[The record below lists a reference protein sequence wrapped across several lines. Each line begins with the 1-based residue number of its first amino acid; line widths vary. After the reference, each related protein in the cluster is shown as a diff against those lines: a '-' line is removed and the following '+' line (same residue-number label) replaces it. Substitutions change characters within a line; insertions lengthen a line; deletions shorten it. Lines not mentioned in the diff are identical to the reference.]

1 MAIFQNLAGGL
12 RALFRRNTRN
22 AEIQEELNSFVAASM
37 ADKMRAGMSREAAER
52 TARAEMG
59 SAEAVRQ
66 KVWSA
71 GWESLAE
78 SIGRDLRLS
87 VRTLRKSPGFT
98 LTAILTL
105 ALGIG
110 AVTAVFSVVYSVLLE
125 PFRFPDSG
133 RLMVLRETEQAVSS
147 LQLPDNPKHF
157 QNWQQNARTLAGSAI
172 FQNSGYNISVGN
184 GPPEIVRGLRVQP
197 GFFAVLGVQPVLG
210 REFTPGEA
218 VNGREHEV
226 VLTWGAW
233 QTYFNGAPDVI
244 GKTLRDGGAPET
256 VVGVMPRDFEFPV
269 MSESASANSRT
280 AAYKVFTPLVPDPN
294 QLSDDGD
301 FNFLAIARLRP
312 EVSPAQAQAE
322 LNTIQAAF
330 NQARHVTT
338 NPQVVAEPILQEVTG
353 QVKTALWVLLAAVA
367 AVLLIGCLNLAN
379 LQLARAVARDR
390 ELAMRAA
397 LGAAR
402 NRLVWS
408 ALSDSIV
415 LAAVGG
421 ALGILLSFVGVGL
434 FVAAAPRNLP
444 RIADVQVS
452 WPVLLA
458 AIAVSCLTAVLFG
471 ALPALR
477 SMRVDPQS
485 VLQTSATRVAN
496 TREGARTRSLLVAVE
511 VAGTVVLLIVAGL
524 LLRSFSRLLDQPRD
538 FDSSHVTLAE
548 VYLYSQQYGESN
560 PKSQQLRATFIDRA
574 LADLQA
580 LPGVRSV
587 AATSERPLAGDT
599 WIDDVLR
606 PDHPLPP
613 DQTPTANIRWIS
625 PGYIDT
631 LRIPLLE
638 GRNLSP
644 ADQQHPTV
652 ALISAQA
659 ASHIWPGQDSVGR
672 TFMFNDGTNTVITVV
687 GVVADARI
695 NDLKHT
701 ANMIYLPYWNLP
713 WYRPS
718 FLIRSAQSIDG
729 IAPAIRQT
737 IWNIDPTVAIPTLA
751 PLDTEVSQSVA
762 GERFQTVLLA
772 SFAAAALLLALLG
785 IYGVLAYS
793 VSLRQQEFGIRV
805 ALGSDKAGLMRLVVR
820 QAAVPVLAGAIAGLV
835 LAFATTRWLE
845 SLLYETRAAD
855 PVAIAGSLALLLVV
869 ALLAAVLPA
878 RRAAKIDPMEALRY
892 E

>member
-1 MAIFQNLAGGL
+1 MAIFRNLAGGL
-12 RALFRRNTRN
+12 RALFRRKTRN
-22 AEIQEELNSFVAASM
+22 AEIQEELSSFIAAST
-37 ADKMRAGMSREAAER
+37 ADKMRTGMSRKAAEQA
-52 TARAEMG
+52 ARAEAG

-66 KVWSA
+66 MVWSA
-71 GWESLAE
+71 GWESQAE

-98 LTAILTL
+98 LAAILTL

-110 AVTAVFSVVYSVLLE
+110 AVTAVFSVVHSVLLE

-133 RLMVLRETEQAVSS
+133 RVMVLRETERSMSS
-147 LQLPDNPKHF
+147 ALLPDNPKHF

-172 FQNSGYNISVGN
+172 FQNSGYSISAGN

-197 GFFAVLGVQPVLG
+197 GFFAVLGVQPMLG
-210 REFTPGEA
+210 REFAPGEA
-218 VNGREHEV
+218 VEGREHEV
-226 VLTWGAW
+226 ILTWGAW
-233 QTYFNGAPDVI
+233 QSYFNGAADVI
-244 GKTLRDGGAPET
+244 GKTLRDGGELQT
-256 VVGVMPRDFEFPV
+256 VVGVMPRDFELPV
-269 MSESASANSRT
+269 MSESASASSRT
-280 AAYKVFTPLVPDPN
+280 TEYQVFTPLVPDPN
-294 QLSDDGD
+294 QMSDDGD
-301 FNFLAIARLRP
+301 FNFLAVARLRLG
-312 EVSPAQAQAE
+312 VTPAQAQAE

-330 NQARHVTT
+330 NQAHHVTT
-338 NPQVVAEPILQEVTG
+338 NPRVVAEPILQEVTG
-353 QVKTALWVLLAAVA
+353 GVKTALWVLLAAVA
-367 AVLLIGCLNLAN
+367 AVLLIGCVNLAN
-379 LQLARAVARDR
+379 LELARAVARDR

-402 NRLVWS
+402 KRLMWS

-421 ALGILLSFVGVGL
+421 ALGILLSFTGVSL

-444 RIADVQVS
+444 RVADVQVS

-496 TREGARTRSLLVAVE
+496 TREGARTRNLLVAAE

-548 VYLYSQQYGESN
+548 VYLYSQQYGETN
-560 PKSQQLRATFIDRA
+560 PKSEQLRAAFIDRA

-587 AATSERPLAGDT
+587 AVTSERPLAGDT
-599 WIDDVLR
+599 WIDTVLR

-613 DQTPTANIRWIS
+613 DQTPTANIRMIS
-625 PGYIDT
+625 PSYIDT

-644 ADQQHPTV
+644 ADKPHPTV

-659 ASHIWPGQDSVGR
+659 ARHIWPGQDPVGR
-672 TFMFNDGTNTVITVV
+672 TFTLGDQAILTVV

-695 NDLKHT
+695 NDLRHT

-718 FLIRSAQSIDG
+718 FLVRSVQGIDG
-729 IAPAIRQT
+729 IAPEIRQT

-762 GERFQTVLLA
+762 SERFQTVLLT

-793 VSLRQQEFGIRV
+793 VSLRRQEFGIRV
-805 ALGSDKAGLMRLVVR
+805 ALGSDKPGLMRLVVR
-820 QAAVPVLAGAIAGLV
+820 QAAVPVLGGALAGLA

-845 SLLYETRAAD
+845 SMLYETRVTD
-855 PVAIAGSLALLLVV
+855 PAAIAGSLALLLLV
-869 ALLAAVLPA
+869 ALLAALLPA
-878 RRAAKIDPMEALRY
+878 RRAAKIDPMAALRC